1 MKKINFQAIATTIQK
16 DLRKKGAFH
25 DKEEIVSRLNDLTFY
40 DGRANAFDYM
50 DYYSEHFYP
59 PNLHEQVVECGS
71 PTVTVEFDVDAAND
85 ED

>member
-25 DKEEIVSRLNDLTFY
+25 DKDEIVSRVNDL
-40 DGRANAFDYM
+40 
-50 DYYSEHFYP
+50 S
-59 PNLHEQVVECGS
+59 LIECGS
-71 PTVTVEFDVDAAND
+71 PTVIVEFDVDAAND